1 MSGRSRKILIGI
13 AAVVVLL
20 GVLYGVSLARSK
32 ARLRQAYADLEQDGR
47 PMDANEVLPPEVPDA
62 QNAAALYER
71 AVALMKAESVDDKDL
86 LAYLS
91 KRANSFLNGS
101 LEPEERSEF
110 ERWVQHDAVTEA
122 ISLVAEANQCPA
134 CRFQQSDQI
143 TLDENPP
150 MAQDVRSLGVVLGVR
165 AYLAAEQEQPREA
178 WKMVAVQLRFAD
190 QLLKDPVMPGAM
202 MELSLIGHACRVV
215 KKLCEIAPPDEAEYQ
230 RMVPLLRDLDVVEPF
245 VRCVDARRLVVGERV
260 FSLPEDELE
269 EAWRRDSWSGGDSD
283 PAVFH
288 RLTFRYMM
296 YRPNFIAGHAD
307 YLQLMR
313 KTAHLLEGPYEP
325 GESAVYQEIRDL
337 AFRYPL
343 TYQLGILGTLIK
355 QWHCRMAADVRAT
368 QAGLALLRY
377 KQAHGDFPPTLEA
390 LKLEGLVD
398 PYDEEPL
405 RYRVEGNGFLVYSV
419 GGDLKDNDGLLER
432 PRRSSDPRAKKK
444 EPEYD
449 RGWRFG
455 QAETDAEDEES

>member
-13 AAVVVLL
+13 TVVVVVL

-32 ARLRQAYADLEQDGR
+32 AKLRRAYADLEQDGR
-47 PMDANEVLPPEVPDA
+47 PMDAGAVLPPEVPDA
-62 QNAAALYER
+62 QNAAVLYER
-71 AVALMKAESVDDKDL
+71 AVTLMKAEFVDGKDL
-86 LAYLS
+86 LAYLA
-91 KRANSFLNGS
+91 KHAGSFLNDS
-101 LEPEERSEF
+101 LEPEERAEF
-110 ERWVQHDAVTEA
+110 ERWVQHDAVREA
-122 ISLVAEANQCPA
+122 MSLVTEGNERPG
-134 CRFQQSDQI
+134 CRFQQPDQI

-150 MAQDVRSLGVVLGVR
+150 MAQDVRSLGIILGVR
-165 AYLAAEQEQPREA
+165 AYLAAEQGQPREA
-178 WKMVAVQLRFAD
+178 WKMVVVQLGFAK
-190 QLLKDPVMPGAM
+190 QLLNDPVMPGAM

-215 KKLCEIAPPDEAEYQ
+215 KTLCETAPPDEAEYQ
-230 RMVPLLRDLDVVEPF
+230 RIAPLLRDLDVVEPF
-245 VRCVDARRLVVGERV
+245 VRCVDARRLAVGERV
-260 FSLPEDELE
+260 FSLPQDELE
-269 EAWRRDSWSGGDSD
+269 EVWRRESWSGGESD
-283 PAVFH
+283 PSIFH

-313 KTAHLLEGPYEP
+313 KTADLLEGPYEP

-343 TYQLGILGTLIK
+343 TYQLGILGASIK
-355 QWHCRMAADVRAT
+355 QWHCRMVADVRAT
-368 QAGLALLRY
+368 RAGLALLRY
-377 KQAHGDFPPTLEA
+377 QQAHGDFPSTLEA

-405 RYRVEGNGFLVYSV
+405 RYRAEGDGFLVYSV

-455 QAETDAEDEES
+455 QTQADAEDEE